1 MSRIERRVAVL
12 VVGGAF
18 LRVAQDFVG
27 LAQLLEFFLRRVVAR
42 VFVRVIFYGQLAVA
56 FSDFLKR
63 DFAADFKNLVIIAFG
78 HLIPLQK
85 RAQTYGNGGKWQE
98 LMAGRV
104 TPHGERTDEIFSVL
118 TVLKNNH
125 ATKERNK
132 MKSMF
137 PLTLAAVVSTLFISS
152 APLRASDTDDRIE
165 SSAAKSYTFKT
176 YLKDDSIKIESK
188 DGVVT
193 LTGTVADASH
203 KSMAENTV
211 ASLPDVKSVD
221 DQLKINGEQPA
232 EHSDA
237 WITTKV
243 KTALLFHRNVS
254 ATGTTVYTKN
264 GVVTLQGEASS
275 MAQKE
280 LTTEYAKDID
290 NVKSVNNEMTIAK
303 TPATPDATVG
313 DKIDDA
319 SITAQ
324 VKSSLLSH
332 RSTSSLHTTVSTTDG
347 VVTVGGVAKND
358 AEKSLVT
365 KLATD
370 INGVTSVVNNM
381 TIAVQAA
388 AN

>member
-1 MSRIERRVAVL
+1 
-12 VVGGAF
+12 
-18 LRVAQDFVG
+18 
-27 LAQLLEFFLRRVVAR
+27 
-42 VFVRVIFYGQLAVA
+42 
-56 FSDFLKR
+56 
-63 DFAADFKNLVIIAFG
+63 
-78 HLIPLQK
+78 
-85 RAQTYGNGGKWQE
+85 
-98 LMAGRV
+98 
-104 TPHGERTDEIFSVL
+104 
-118 TVLKNNH
+118 
-125 ATKERNK
+125 
-132 MKSMF
+132 MF
-137 PLTLAAVVSTLFISS
+137 PLTLATLVSTLFISS
-152 APLRASDTDDRIE
+152 APLRAADTDDRIE

-176 YLKDDSIKIESK
+176 YLKDDSIKVESK

-221 DQLKINGEQPA
+221 DQLKVNGEQPA

-243 KTALLFHRNVS
+243 KTALLFHRSVS

-264 GVVTLQGEASS
+264 GIVTLQGEASS

-303 TPATPDATVG
+303 TPAMPDATVG

-332 RSTSSLHTTVSTTDG
+332 RSTSSLHTTVSTADG

-370 INGVTSVVNNM
+370 INGVTSVVNKM

>member
-1 MSRIERRVAVL
+1 
-12 VVGGAF
+12 
-18 LRVAQDFVG
+18 
-27 LAQLLEFFLRRVVAR
+27 
-42 VFVRVIFYGQLAVA
+42 
-56 FSDFLKR
+56 
-63 DFAADFKNLVIIAFG
+63 
-78 HLIPLQK
+78 
-85 RAQTYGNGGKWQE
+85 
-98 LMAGRV
+98 
-104 TPHGERTDEIFSVL
+104 
-118 TVLKNNH
+118 
-125 ATKERNK
+125 

-137 PLTLAAVVSTLFISS
+137 PLTLAAVVSTLLISS
-152 APLRASDTDDRIE
+152 APLRADTDSRIE

-176 YLKDDSIKIESK
+176 YLKDDSIKTVSK
-188 DGVVT
+188 NGNVT

-211 ASLPDVKSVD
+211 ASLPGVVSVD
-221 DQLKINGEQPA
+221 NQLVINGTQPA

-254 ATGTTVYTKN
+254 ATGTTVYTKD
-264 GVVTLQGEASS
+264 GIVTLQGEASS
-275 MAQKE
+275 LAQKE

-303 TPATPDATVG
+303 MPATTDGTMG

-319 SITAQ
+319 SITAE
-324 VKSSLLSH
+324 VKASLLSH
-332 RSTSSLHTTVSTTDG
+332 RSTSAIHTTVSTTDG
-347 VVTVGGVAKND
+347 VVTVSGVAKND

-370 INGVTSVVNNM
+370 INGVNSVINNM
-381 TIAVQAA
+381 TIAVPMA